1 MAASLRSV
9 TCATHRPLLT
19 PRAAPLAL
27 RRMGPALSLLRRG
40 GLRPVDARAAA
51 TDAAAGDAWLVVGL
65 GNPGHR
71 YAGTRHNVGFDA
83 VDALASAA
91 GTTCDR
97 SQCKAAV
104 GRALLGG
111 SRVILVKPQTFM
123 NLSGDSVA
131 ALASFYKIPPSRCII
146 IYDDMDTPLGS
157 ARLRATGGAGGHNGI
172 KSIVGRLGASAPF
185 VRVRVGVGRPPPH
198 VSVVDWVLTRFEA
211 GEQEAA
217 AAGIDA
223 GVDAARSVLEL
234 GLQKA
239 LSGWRV
245 VAGGGGPPPK
255 KVKKEGEKE
264 TGVAGAA

>member
-1 MAASLRSV
+1 MSAALRSA
-9 TCATHRPLLT
+9 TCARS
-19 PRAAPLAL
+19 AAPLAP
-27 RRMGPALSLLRRG
+27 RRTMGPALSLLRRRG
-40 GLRPVDARAAA
+40 GLRPIDARAAA
-51 TDAAAGDAWLVVGL
+51 TDAASGDAWLVVGL
-65 GNPGHR
+65 GNPGPR
-71 YAGTRHNVGFDA
+71 YACTRHNVGFDA

-111 SRVILVKPQTFM
+111 SRVILAKPMTFM
-123 NLSGDSVA
+123 NLSGEPVA
-131 ALASFYKIPPSRCII
+131 ALAAFYKIPPSRCVI

-157 ARLRATGGAGGHNGI
+157 ARLRATGGAGCHNGI
-172 KSIVGRLGASAPF
+172 KSIMGRLGASAPF
-185 VRVRVGVGRPPPH
+185 VRVRVGVGRPPAH

-211 GEQEAA
+211 GEKEAA

-223 GVDAARSVLEL
+223 GVDAARSVVEL

-255 KVKKEGEKE
+255 KVKSEGEKE
-264 TGVAGAA
+264 KGVVGGAA